1 MMDLILWRHAE
12 AIDLEEG
19 GNDMDRFLT
28 PKGERQAARM
38 STWLDRVLPQGTR
51 IFCSP
56 ATRCEQTVM
65 ALGRRYKLREELS
78 PNGHPD
84 EVLSLAQWPVSKSA
98 VLVVGHQPYLGQ
110 VVAKLFDMK
119 VGECSIKKA
128 SVWWL
133 KSKQKNNE
141 TQTSLHAVQNADLI

>member
-1 MMDLILWRHAE
+1 MDLILWRHAE
-12 AIDLEEG
+12 AIELAES
-19 GNDMDRFLT
+19 GNDMDRHLT

-38 STWLDRVLPQGTR
+38 SIWLDRVLPQGTR

-78 PNGHPD
+78 PNGQAQ
-84 EVLSLAQWPVSKSA
+84 EVLDLVQWPVAKGA
-98 VLVVGHQPYLGQ
+98 VMVVGHQPYLGQ

-119 VGECSIKKA
+119 QGECSIKKA
-128 SVWWL
+128 SVWWIKTKAHESVL
-133 KSKQKNNE
+133 
-141 TQTSLHAVQNADLI
+141 QTSLHAVQSADLV

>member
-1 MMDLILWRHAE
+1 MDLILWRHAE
-12 AIDLEEG
+12 AIELAES
-19 GNDMDRFLT
+19 GNDMDRHLT

-38 STWLDRVLPQGTR
+38 SIWLDRVLPQGTR

-78 PNGHPD
+78 PNGQAQ
-84 EVLSLAQWPVSKSA
+84 EVLDLVQWPVAKGA
-98 VLVVGHQPYLGQ
+98 VMVVGHQPYLGQ

-119 VGECSIKKA
+119 PGECSIKKA
-128 SVWWL
+128 SVWWIKTKAHESDL
-133 KSKQKNNE
+133 QK
-141 TQTSLHAVQNADLI
+141 SLHAVQSADLV

>member
-1 MMDLILWRHAE
+1 MDLILWRHAE
-12 AIDLEEG
+12 AIELAES
-19 GNDMDRFLT
+19 GNDMDRHLT

-38 STWLDRVLPQGTR
+38 SIWLDRVLPQGTR

-78 PNGHPD
+78 PNGQGQ
-84 EVLSLAQWPVSKSA
+84 EVLDLVQWPVAKGA
-98 VLVVGHQPYLGQ
+98 VMVVGHQPYLGQ

-119 VGECSIKKA
+119 PGECSIKKA
-128 SVWWL
+128 SVWWIKTKAHESDL
-133 KSKQKNNE
+133 
-141 TQTSLHAVQNADLI
+141 QTSLHAVQSADLV

>member
-1 MMDLILWRHAE
+1 MDLILWRHAE
-12 AIDLEEG
+12 AIELAES
-19 GNDMDRFLT
+19 GNDMDRHLT

-38 STWLDRVLPQGTR
+38 SIWLDRVLPQGTR

-78 PNGHPD
+78 PNGQAQ
-84 EVLSLAQWPVSKSA
+84 EVLDLVQWPVAKGA
-98 VLVVGHQPYLGQ
+98 VMVVGHQPYLGQ

-119 VGECSIKKA
+119 PGECSIKKA
-128 SVWWL
+128 SVWWIKTKAHESHL
-133 KSKQKNNE
+133 
-141 TQTSLHAVQNADLI
+141 QTSLHAVQSADLV

>member
-1 MMDLILWRHAE
+1 MDLILWRHAE
-12 AIDLEEG
+12 AIELAES
-19 GNDMDRFLT
+19 GNDMDRHLT

-38 STWLDRVLPQGTR
+38 SKWLDRVLPQGTR

-78 PNGHPD
+78 PNGQAQ
-84 EVLSLAQWPVSKSA
+84 EVLDLVQWPVAKGA
-98 VLVVGHQPYLGQ
+98 VMVVGHQPYLGQ

-119 VGECSIKKA
+119 PGECSIKKA
-128 SVWWL
+128 SVWWIKTKAHESVL
-133 KSKQKNNE
+133 
-141 TQTSLHAVQNADLI
+141 QTSLHAVQSADLV

>member
-1 MMDLILWRHAE
+1 MDLILWRHAE
-12 AIDLEEG
+12 AIELAES
-19 GNDMDRFLT
+19 GNDMDRHLT

-38 STWLDRVLPQGTR
+38 SIWLDRVLPQGTR

-78 PNGHPD
+78 PNGQGQ
-84 EVLSLAQWPVSKSA
+84 EVLDLVQWPVAKGA
-98 VLVVGHQPYLGQ
+98 VMVVGHQPYLGQ

-119 VGECSIKKA
+119 PGECSIKKA
-128 SVWWL
+128 SVWWIKTKVHESDL
-133 KSKQKNNE
+133 
-141 TQTSLHAVQNADLI
+141 QTSLHAVQSADLV